1 MPILWNWL
9 GLHLGRVFTVVVG
22 SDVLYILTRPL
33 YNHADFSIFVLLV
46 TEKVMLKSQALL
58 MDLSV
63 LFDSV
68 DTSCIWGVCE
78 QLIQTCIFIIY
89 CGLTFYHYQQK
100 QKYFLLLPVFL
111 CVCMCVC
118 MCMCVWYLY
127 LCVYMCLWKPESKA
141 GFPSPPIS
149 TLFGGQGLSLNLEL
163 LNSSGLA
170 GQWVQGTQKHENI
183 LM

>member
-1 MPILWNWL
+1 MLILWNWL
-9 GLHLGRVFTVVVG
+9 GLHLGRVFTLVVG

-33 YNHADFSIFVLLV
+33 YNHADFSNFVLLV
-46 TEKVMLKSQALL
+46 TEKVMLKSQAML

-68 DTSCIWGVCE
+68 ATSCIWGVCE
-78 QLIQTCIFIIY
+78 QLIQTCIFIMY
-89 CGLTFYHYQQK
+89 CGQTFYHYHQK
-100 QKYFLLLPVFL
+100 EKYFFLLPVFL
-111 CVCMCVC
+111 CVCMRVC
-118 MCMCVWYLY
+118 MCVCLMYVY

-141 GFPSPPIS
+141 GFPPPPIS
-149 TLFGGQGLSLNLEL
+149 ILSGGQGLSLNLEL